1 MSADKP
7 GGAVAGL
14 AAACLVVCCGLP
26 VLLSVGAA
34 ITIAGLG
41 LRSWALAAAG
51 LAAAAL
57 GVVRFRQHRACV
69 PPPAAERRED
79 AGDADPDWTR

>member
-1 MSADKP
+1 MSADKA

-14 AAACLVVCCGLP
+14 AVVGLVVCCGLP
-26 VLLSVGAA
+26 VLLSVGAG

-51 LAAAAL
+51 FAAAAL
-57 GVVRFRQHRACV
+57 GVVRFRRHRSCV
-69 PPPAAERRED
+69 PPTSAGRRED
-79 AGDADPDWTR
+79 DGHADPSRTR